1 MGIGIKV
8 MNTANNN
15 ITSSSSH
22 RDSLTSI
29 KNKFFDIKLCVF
41 DMAGT
46 TVDEGNLVYKTVCNA
61 INEALMRAGKSDKQ
75 VSLELCLEYGAG
87 KEKRNAIRDILN
99 RLDLS
104 DADIESLTDTAFAA
118 FKVNLATAYSKETL
132 SEFEG
137 MSALFEQLKAS
148 GRKVVLN
155 TGYDAK
161 TANKILTIL
170 GWSVG
175 NQVDALITADDV
187 DNGSPAPDMI
197 TLAMKQFS
205 VDNAQQVLKAGDSGI
220 DIEEGKNVGC
230 GLVLGVLS
238 GAQNEQQLVKYSP
251 DAVLDKLTDLKL
263 IV

>member
-1 MGIGIKV
+1 

-15 ITSSSSH
+15 IISSSSH
-22 RDSLTSI
+22 SDSLNSI
-29 KNKFFDIKLCVF
+29 QNKFFDIKLCVF

-46 TVDEGNLVYKTVCNA
+46 TVDESNLVYKTVCNA
-61 INEALMRAGKSDKQ
+61 INEVLKSTGKSDKQ

-99 RLDLS
+99 MIDLS
-104 DADIESLTDTAFAA
+104 NADIESLTDTAFAA
-118 FKVNLATAYSKETL
+118 FKVNLATAYSKHTL

-137 MSALFEQLKAS
+137 ISELFEQLKAS
-148 GRKVVLN
+148 GRHVVLN

-161 TANKILTIL
+161 TANRILTIL

-187 DNGSPAPDMI
+187 DNGRPGPDMI
-197 TLAMKQFS
+197 TLAMKQFNI
-205 VDNAQQVLKAGDSGI
+205 DNSQQVLKAGDSGI
-220 DIEEGKNVGC
+220 DIEEGRNAGC

-238 GAQNEQQLVKYSP
+238 GAQNEQQLLRYSP
-251 DAVLDKLTDLKL
+251 DAVLDKLIELKEL
-263 IV
+263 I

>member
-1 MGIGIKV
+1 
-8 MNTANNN
+8 MNIANNN

-22 RDSLTSI
+22 RDSLNSI

-46 TVDEGNLVYKTVCNA
+46 TVDEGNLVYKTVRNA
-61 INEALMRAGKSDKQ
+61 INEVLMRAGKSDKQ

-87 KEKRNAIRDILN
+87 KEKRNAIHDILN

-104 DADIESLTDTAFAA
+104 DTDIESLTDTAFAA
-118 FKVNLATAYSKETL
+118 FKVNLETAYSKDTL
-132 SEFEG
+132 SEFES
-137 MSALFEQLKAS
+137 MSELFEQLKAS
-148 GRKVVLN
+148 GRHVVLN

-175 NQVDALITADDV
+175 DQVDALVTADDV
-187 DNGSPAPDMI
+187 DNGRPGPDMI
-197 TLAMKQFS
+197 TLAMKQFN
-205 VDNAQQVLKAGDSGI
+205 VDNSQQVLKAGDSGI
-220 DIEEGKNVGC
+220 DIEEGRNAGC

-238 GAQNEQQLVKYSP
+238 GAQNEQQLLRYSP
-251 DAVLDKLTDLKL
+251 DAVLDKLTELKEL
-263 IV
+263 I

>member
-1 MGIGIKV
+1 

-15 ITSSSSH
+15 IISSSSH
-22 RDSLTSI
+22 GDSLNSI

-46 TVDEGNLVYKTVCNA
+46 TVNEGNLVYKTVCNA
-61 INEALMRAGKSDKQ
+61 INEALKSAGKSDKQ

-104 DADIESLTDTAFAA
+104 DACIKSLTDTAFAA
-118 FKVNLATAYSKETL
+118 FKVNLATAYNKDTL

-137 MSALFEQLKAS
+137 MSELFEQLKAS

-170 GWSVG
+170 EWSVG
-175 NQVDALITADDV
+175 DQVDALVTADDV
-187 DNGSPAPDMI
+187 ENGRPGPDMI
-197 TLAMKQFS
+197 TLAMKQFNIENS
-205 VDNAQQVLKAGDSGI
+205 QQVLKAGDSGI
-220 DIEEGKNVGC
+220 DIEEGNNAGC

-251 DAVLDKLTDLKL
+251 DTILDKLTDLKEL
-263 IV
+263 I

>member
-1 MGIGIKV
+1 
-8 MNTANNN
+8 MNTANYN

-22 RDSLTSI
+22 GDSLNSI

-46 TVDEGNLVYKTVCNA
+46 TVNEGNLVYKTVCNA
-61 INEALMRAGKSDKQ
+61 INEALNSAGKSDKQ

-104 DADIESLTDTAFAA
+104 DACIELLTDTAFAT
-118 FKVNLATAYSKETL
+118 FKDSLATAYSKETL

-137 MSALFEQLKAS
+137 MSELFEQLKVS

-161 TANKILTIL
+161 TANKILTVL

-175 NQVDALITADDV
+175 DQVDALVTADDV
-187 DNGSPAPDMI
+187 ENGRPDPDMI
-197 TLAMKQFS
+197 TLAMKRFN
-205 VDNAQQVLKAGDSGI
+205 VDNSQQVLKAGDSGI
-220 DIEEGKNVGC
+220 DIEEGKNAGC

-251 DAVLDKLTDLKL
+251 DVILDKLTELKEL
-263 IV
+263 I

>member
-1 MGIGIKV
+1 M
-8 MNTANNN
+8 MNTVNNN
-15 ITSSSSH
+15 IISSSSH
-22 RDSLTSI
+22 SDSLNSI

-46 TVDEGNLVYKTVCNA
+46 TVDESNLVYKTVRNA
-61 INEALMRAGKSDKQ
+61 INEVLMRAGKSDKQ

-99 RLDLS
+99 MIDLS
-104 DADIESLTDTAFAA
+104 DACIESLTDTAFAT
-118 FKVNLATAYSKETL
+118 FKGSLATAYSKETL

-137 MSALFEQLKAS
+137 MSELFEQLKAS

-161 TANKILTIL
+161 TANKILTVL

-175 NQVDALITADDV
+175 DQVDALVTADDV
-187 DNGSPAPDMI
+187 ENGRPDPDMI
-197 TLAMKQFS
+197 TLAMKQFNI
-205 VDNAQQVLKAGDSGI
+205 DNSQQVLKAGDSGI
-220 DIEEGKNVGC
+220 DIEEGKNAGC

-251 DAVLDKLTDLKL
+251 DVILDKLTELKEL
-263 IV
+263 I

>member
-1 MGIGIKV
+1 
-8 MNTANNN
+8 MNTANSN
-15 ITSSSSH
+15 IISGSSH
-22 RDSLTSI
+22 GDSLNSI
-29 KNKFFDIKLCVF
+29 KNKFFDIRLCVF

-46 TVDEGNLVYKTVCNA
+46 TVDEGNLVYKTVCHV
-61 INEALMRAGKSDKQ
+61 INEALNSAGKSDKQ

-104 DADIESLTDTAFAA
+104 DADIESLTDTVFAA
-118 FKVNLATAYSKETL
+118 FKVNLATAYSKDTL

-137 MSALFEQLKAS
+137 MSELFEQLKAS

-187 DNGSPAPDMI
+187 VNGRPSPDMI
-197 TLAMKQFS
+197 TLAMKQFGIDS
-205 VDNAQQVLKAGDSGI
+205 SQQVLKAGDSGI
-220 DIEEGKNVGC
+220 DIEEGKNAGC
-230 GLVLGVLS
+230 GLVIGVLS

-251 DAVLDKLTDLKL
+251 NAVLDKLTDLKEL
-263 IV
+263 I

>member
-1 MGIGIKV
+1 

-15 ITSSSSH
+15 IISSSSH
-22 RDSLTSI
+22 SDSLNSI

-46 TVDEGNLVYKTVCNA
+46 TVDESNLVYKTVCNA
-61 INEALMRAGKSDKQ
+61 INEVLKSTGKSDKQ

-99 RLDLS
+99 MIDLS
-104 DADIESLTDTAFAA
+104 NADIESLTDTAFAA
-118 FKVNLATAYSKETL
+118 FKVNLATAYSKDTL

-137 MSALFEQLKAS
+137 MSELFEQLKVS

-175 NQVDALITADDV
+175 NQVDVLITADDV
-187 DNGSPAPDMI
+187 DNGRPGPDMI
-197 TLAMKQFS
+197 TLAMKQ
-205 VDNAQQVLKAGDSGI
+205 VNIDNSQQVLKAGDSGI
-220 DIEEGKNVGC
+220 DIEEGRNAGC

-238 GAQNEQQLVKYSP
+238 GAQNEQQLLRYSP
-251 DAVLDKLTDLKL
+251 DAVLDKLTELKEF
-263 IV
+263 I